1 VHPELASEQAYV
13 DHAYACLEEMR
24 RQVERAGEAAIGETE
39 ALVLEAWAAKRLIT
53 FEDAERGLC
62 FGRLDLDGVIRP
74 LYVGRRWVH
83 EEQTPIVV
91 NWQAPAARAF
101 YTATVAE
108 PQGVALRRRFRTDGR
123 RLLDLYDEPLD
134 GSAGDV
140 VHGVAD
146 ILLEELERSRDEH
159 MRDIVA
165 TIQAD
170 QYRLIT
176 REPEGVLVIQ
186 GGPGTGKTAVGL
198 HRASWLLYTYRRELE
213 RSGVLVVGPNPVFMD
228 YVSHVLPMLGE
239 ERVEQR
245 AVNELV
251 NGIEAVRLEPEEV
264 VRLKADARMARVIA
278 AAVRKLPQL
287 PDELLAIR
295 LEGVEL
301 RLAPEEVAGLIGD
314 AQAESTDHAAGRERL
329 RMKIVRAFYERYT
342 ARLGNAAY
350 HSFDDIESTLRS
362 GGFLTRTLNALWPR
376 PKAEQLVRR
385 LLTNDEQ
392 LAAAADGVLD
402 GNEQRL
408 LLSHRGRGWSDAD
421 LALLDEARALL
432 DGAEPARG
440 HLIVDE
446 AQDLTP
452 MQLRML
458 ARRSSGAVTILGD
471 IAQSSGPVA
480 YTGWDE
486 LVRLLAPDV
495 SPTVEE
501 LRLAYRV
508 PAEVME
514 LALPLLPL
522 IAPAVTPPIA
532 YRSGDEPPRLVRAE
546 PGRVV
551 ATAVREAGLE
561 ALRDGRTG
569 LIAPDEILAE
579 IEPLLPHPETA
590 FDELSS
596 PIQALTPRAAKGLEF
611 DRVVLVEP
619 GVIARGGLEGLRAL
633 YVALTRATKTLVVV
647 HAEPLPA
654 ELRPG
659 WKEGTGFSLSPGL
672 TPAPPEGTGQAE
684 A

>member
-1 VHPELASEQAYV
+1 MHPDLESEQAYV
-13 DHAYACLEEMR
+13 DHAYACLDAMR
-24 RQVERAGEAAIGETE
+24 RQVERAGEAGIGETE

-62 FGRLDLDGVIRP
+62 FGRLDLDGLVRP
-74 LYVGRRWVH
+74 LYIGRRWVH

-108 PQGVALRRRFRTDGR
+108 PQGVALRRRFRAEGR

-146 ILLEELERSRDEH
+146 ILLEELERGRDEH

-228 YVSHVLPMLGE
+228 YISHVLPMLGE

-251 NGIEAVRLEPEEV
+251 DGIDAVHLEATDVARLKGDVRL
-264 VRLKADARMARVIA
+264 ARVIA
-278 AAVRKLPQL
+278 AAVRALPQ
-287 PDELLAIR
+287 PPQDLLAIR

-301 RLAPEEVAGLIGD
+301 RLAPEEVGRLIDD
-314 AQAESTDHAAGRERL
+314 ARAESTDHAAGRERL
-329 RMKIVRAFYERYT
+329 RMKLVRAFYDRYT

-350 HSFDDIESTLRS
+350 HSFDDIEATLRS
-362 GGFLTRTLNALWPR
+362 GGFLNRTLNALWPR
-376 PKAEQLVRR
+376 PRAEQLIRR
-385 LLTNDEQ
+385 LLTNVEL
-392 LAAAADGVLD
+392 LAAAADGILD
-402 GNEQRL
+402 EHEQRL
-408 LLSHRGRGWSDAD
+408 LLSGGRGWSEAD

-432 DGAEPARG
+432 EGPDPARG

-452 MQLRML
+452 MQLRLL

-486 LVRLLAPDV
+486 VVRFLAPEV
-495 SPTVEE
+495 PSAVEE

-522 IAPAVTPPIA
+522 IAPDVAPPIA
-532 YRSGDEPPRLVRAE
+532 YRSGDEPPRFVRAE
-546 PGRVV
+546 PDRVV
-551 ATAVREAGLE
+551 AVAVREAGRE
-561 ALRDGRTG
+561 AVREGRTG
-569 LIAPDEILAE
+569 LIAPAGILDE
-579 IEPLLPHPETA
+579 IEPLLPHPQTA
-590 FDELSS
+590 FDEMSS
-596 PIQALTPRAAKGLEF
+596 PIQALTPRGAKGLEF

-619 GVIARGGLEGLRAL
+619 ARIARDGVEGLRAL

-654 ELRPG
+654 ELD
-659 WKEGTGFSLSPGL
+659 T
-672 TPAPPEGTGQAE
+672 
-684 A
+684 

>member
-1 VHPELASEQAYV
+1 VHPELESEQAYV

-24 RQVERAGEAAIGETE
+24 RQVERAGEAGIGEVE
-39 ALVLEAWAAKRLIT
+39 ALVLEAWAAKRLVT
-53 FEDAERGLC
+53 FEDAERGIC
-62 FGRLDLDGVIRP
+62 FGRLDLDGAVRP

-91 NWQAPAARAF
+91 NWQAPAARPF

-108 PQGVALRRRFRTDGR
+108 PQGVELRRRFRTEGR

-165 TIQAD
+165 TIQTD

-228 YVSHVLPMLGE
+228 YISHVLPMLGE

-251 NGIEAVRLEPEEV
+251 DGVDALRPEAAEV
-264 VRLKADARMARVIA
+264 ARLKGDARLADVIA
-278 AAVRKLPQL
+278 AAVRALPRP
-287 PDELLAIR
+287 PDDLLAVR
-295 LEGVEL
+295 LEGMEL
-301 RLAPEEVAGLIGD
+301 RLSPEEVGRLIGE

-329 RMKIVRAFYERYT
+329 RMKLVRAFYDRYT

-350 HSFDDIESTLRS
+350 HSFDDIEATLRS
-362 GGFLTRTLNALWPR
+362 GGFLNRTLNALWPR

-385 LLTNDEQ
+385 LLTSPEQ
-392 LAAAADGVLD
+392 LAAAADGILD
-402 GNEQRL
+402 AEEQAL
-408 LLSHRGRGWSDAD
+408 LLSSRGRGWSEAD

-432 DGAEPARG
+432 DGPDPARG

-471 IAQSSGPVA
+471 IAQSSGPVS
-480 YTGWDE
+480 YTGWNE
-486 LVRLLAPDV
+486 LVRCLAPDV

-522 IAPAVTPPIA
+522 IAPDVAPPIA
-532 YRSGDEPPRLVRAE
+532 YRSGDEPPRFVPAERDRLVSA
-546 PGRVV
+546 
-551 ATAVREAGLE
+551 AVREAGRE
-561 ALRDGRTG
+561 ALREGRTG
-569 LIAPDEILAE
+569 LIAPEAILAE
-579 IEPLLPHPETA
+579 IEPLLPHPDTA

-619 GVIARGGLEGLRAL
+619 AAIAAGGVDGLRAL

-647 HAEPLPA
+647 HAEPLPP
-654 ELRPG
+654 ELR
-659 WKEGTGFSLSPGL
+659 
-672 TPAPPEGTGQAE
+672 AA

>member
-1 VHPELASEQAYV
+1 MHPDLESEQAYV
-13 DHAYACLEEMR
+13 DHAYACLDAMR
-24 RQVERAGEAAIGETE
+24 RQVERAGEAGIGETE

-62 FGRLDLDGVIRP
+62 FGRLDLDGLVRP
-74 LYVGRRWVH
+74 LYIGRRWVH

-108 PQGVALRRRFRTDGR
+108 PQGVALRRRFRAEGR

-146 ILLEELERSRDEH
+146 ILLEELERGRDEH

-228 YVSHVLPMLGE
+228 YISHVLPMLGE

-251 NGIEAVRLEPEEV
+251 DGIDAVRLEATDV
-264 VRLKADARMARVIA
+264 ARLKGDVRLARVIA
-278 AAVRKLPQL
+278 AAVRALPQ
-287 PDELLAIR
+287 PPQDLLAIR

-301 RLAPEEVAGLIGD
+301 RLAPEEVGRLIDD

-329 RMKIVRAFYERYT
+329 RMKLVRAFYDRYT

-350 HSFDDIESTLRS
+350 HSFDDIEATLRS
-362 GGFLTRTLNALWPR
+362 GGFLNRTLNALWPR
-376 PKAEQLVRR
+376 PRAEQLIRR
-385 LLTNDEQ
+385 LLTNVEL
-392 LAAAADGVLD
+392 LAAAADGILD
-402 GNEQRL
+402 EHEQRL
-408 LLSHRGRGWSDAD
+408 LLSGGRGWSEAD

-432 DGAEPARG
+432 EGPDPARG

-452 MQLRML
+452 MQLRLL

-486 LVRLLAPDV
+486 VVRFLAPEV
-495 SPTVEE
+495 PSAVEE

-522 IAPAVTPPIA
+522 IAPDVAPPIA
-532 YRSGDEPPRLVRAE
+532 YRSGDEPPRFVRAE
-546 PGRVV
+546 PDRIV
-551 ATAVREAGLE
+551 AVAVREAGRE
-561 ALRDGRTG
+561 AVREGRTG
-569 LIAPDEILAE
+569 LIAPAGILDE
-579 IEPLLPHPETA
+579 IEPLLPHPQTA
-590 FDELSS
+590 FDEMSS
-596 PIQALTPRAAKGLEF
+596 PIQALTPRGAKGLEF

-619 GVIARGGLEGLRAL
+619 ARIARDGVEGLRAL

-654 ELRPG
+654 ELD
-659 WKEGTGFSLSPGL
+659 T
-672 TPAPPEGTGQAE
+672 
-684 A
+684 

>member
-1 VHPELASEQAYV
+1 VHPELESEQAYV
-13 DHAYACLEEMR
+13 DHAYACLERMR
-24 RQVERAGEAAIGETE
+24 RQMERAGEAGIGEVE
-39 ALVLEAWAAKRLIT
+39 ALVLEAWAAKRLVT
-53 FEDAERGLC
+53 FEDAERGIC
-62 FGRLDLDGVIRP
+62 FGRLDLDGAVRP

-91 NWQAPAARAF
+91 NWQAPAARPF

-108 PQGVALRRRFRTDGR
+108 PQGVELRRRFRTDGR

-165 TIQAD
+165 TIQTD

-176 REPEGVLVIQ
+176 REPDGVLVIQ

-228 YVSHVLPMLGE
+228 YIAHVLPMLGE

-251 NGIEAVRLEPEEV
+251 DGIDV
-264 VRLKADARMARVIA
+264 VRPEAAEVARLKGGAGLAEVIA
-278 AAVRKLPQL
+278 AAVRALPR
-287 PDELLAIR
+287 PPEELLAIR
-295 LEGVEL
+295 LEGAEL
-301 RLAPEEVAGLIGD
+301 RLSPEEVRRLIGE
-314 AQAESTDHAAGRERL
+314 AQAEAPDHAAGRERL
-329 RMKIVRAFYERYT
+329 RMKLVRAFYDRYA
-342 ARLGNAAY
+342 ARLRSAAY
-350 HSFDDIESTLRS
+350 YSFDDIEAALRS
-362 GGFLTRTLNALWPR
+362 GGFLNRTLNALWPR
-376 PKAEQLVRR
+376 TKPDQLVRR
-385 LLTNDEQ
+385 LLTSPEQ
-392 LAAAADGVLD
+392 LAAAADGILD
-402 GNEQRL
+402 AEEQAL
-408 LLSHRGRGWSDAD
+408 LLSSRGLGWSEAD

-432 DGAEPARG
+432 DGSDRARG

-471 IAQSSGPVA
+471 IAQSSGPVS
-480 YTGWDE
+480 YTGWNE
-486 LVRLLAPDV
+486 LVRCLAPNV

-522 IAPAVTPPIA
+522 IAPDVAPPIA
-532 YRSGDEPPRLVRAE
+532 YRSGDEPPRFVRAVHD
-546 PGRVV
+546 RLVS
-551 ATAVREAGLE
+551 TAVHEAGRE
-561 ALRDGRTG
+561 ALRNGRTG
-569 LIAPDEILAE
+569 LIAPEAILAE

-619 GVIARGGLEGLRAL
+619 AAIAAGGVDGLRAL

-647 HAEPLPA
+647 HAEPLPP
-654 ELRPG
+654 ELR
-659 WKEGTGFSLSPGL
+659 
-672 TPAPPEGTGQAE
+672 AA

>member
-1 VHPELASEQAYV
+1 MHPELESEQAYV

-24 RQVERAGEAAIGETE
+24 RQVERAGEAGIGEVE
-39 ALVLEAWAAKRLIT
+39 ALVLEAWAAKRLVT
-53 FEDAERGLC
+53 FDDAERGLC
-62 FGRLDLDGVIRP
+62 FGRLDLDGVVRP

-108 PQGVALRRRFRTDGR
+108 PHGVVLRRRFRAEGR

-146 ILLEELERSRDEH
+146 ILLEDLERSRDER

-176 REPEGVLVIQ
+176 REPDGVLVIQ

-228 YVSHVLPMLGE
+228 YISHVLPMLGE

-251 NGIEAVRLEPEEV
+251 DGIEAARSDPAEV
-264 VRLKADARMARVIA
+264 ARLKGDARLAKVIA
-278 AAVRKLPQL
+278 AAVRALPR
-287 PDELLAIR
+287 PPEELLAIR

-301 RLAPEEVAGLIGD
+301 RLSPEEVGGLIED
-314 AQAESTDHAAGRERL
+314 AQAESADHAAGRERL
-329 RMKIVRAFYERYT
+329 RMKLVRAFYERYT

-350 HSFDDIESTLRS
+350 HSFDDIEATLRS
-362 GGFLTRTLNALWPR
+362 GGFLNRTLGALWPR
-376 PKAEQLVRR
+376 PRCEQLVRR
-385 LLTNDEQ
+385 LMTSPEQ
-392 LAAAADGVLD
+392 LAAAADGILD
-402 GNEQRL
+402 EDEQRL
-408 LLSHRGRGWSDAD
+408 LRSGRGRGWSEAD
-421 LALLDEARALL
+421 LSLLDEARALL
-432 DGAEPARG
+432 EGPDPARG

-458 ARRSSGAVTILGD
+458 ARRSSGAVTVLGD
-471 IAQSSGPVA
+471 IAQSSGPIS
-480 YTGWDE
+480 YSGWDE
-486 LVRLLAPDV
+486 VVQYLAPDV
-495 SPTVEE
+495 SPAVEE

-522 IAPAVTPPIA
+522 IAPDVAPPIA
-532 YRSGDEPPRLVRAE
+532 YRAGDEPPRFVRAK
-546 PGRVV
+546 PDHLV
-551 ATAVREAGLE
+551 AAAVREAGRE
-561 ALRDGRTG
+561 AVRDGRTG
-569 LIAPDEILAE
+569 LIAPAAILDE

-619 GVIARGGLEGLRAL
+619 ALIAAGGVEGLRAL

-647 HAEPLPA
+647 HARGLPA
-654 ELRPG
+654 ELAG
-659 WKEGTGFSLSPGL
+659 
-672 TPAPPEGTGQAE
+672 
-684 A
+684 

>member
-1 VHPELASEQAYV
+1 VHPELESEQSYV

-24 RQVERAGEAAIGETE
+24 RKVERAGEAGIGEIE
-39 ALVLEAWAAKRLIT
+39 ALLLETWAAKRLVT

-62 FGRLDLDGVIRP
+62 FGRLDFDGVVRP

-83 EEQTPIVV
+83 EDQIPIVV
-91 NWQAPAARAF
+91 NWQAPAARPF

-134 GSAGDV
+134 GSAGDI

-176 REPEGVLVIQ
+176 REPDGILVVQ

-198 HRASWLLYTYRRELE
+198 HRAAWLLYTYRGELE

-228 YVSHVLPMLGE
+228 YISHVLPMLGE

-245 AVNELV
+245 AVDELV
-251 NGIEAVRLEPEEV
+251 GGAEATRRDTSDAA
-264 VRLKADARMARVIA
+264 RLKGDARLADVLA
-278 AAVRKLPQL
+278 AAVRALPRP
-287 PDELLAIR
+287 PDELLAVR

-301 RLAPEEVAGLIGD
+301 RLSPEQVGSVVAE
-314 AQAESTDHAAGRERL
+314 AQAEAPNHAAGRERL
-329 RMKIVRAFYERYT
+329 RMKLVRAFYDRYT
-342 ARLGNAAY
+342 ARLGAAAY
-350 HSFDDIESTLRS
+350 RSFDELEAGLRT
-362 GGFLTRTLNALWPR
+362 GGFLNRTLEALWPR
-376 PKAEQLVRR
+376 PKPEQLLRR
-385 LLTNDEQ
+385 LLTSGEH
-392 LAAAADGVLD
+392 LATAADGILD
-402 GNEQRL
+402 DDEQRL
-408 LLSHRGRGWSDAD
+408 LRSGRGRGWSEAD
-421 LALLDEARALL
+421 LPLMDEARALL
-432 DGAEPARG
+432 EGADRSHG

-458 ARRSSGAVTILGD
+458 ARRSSGAMTILGD
-471 IAQSSGPVA
+471 IAQSSGPISYA
-480 YTGWDE
+480 GWND
-486 LVRLLAPDV
+486 LVRWLAPETA
-495 SPTVEE
+495 PTVEE

-522 IAPAVTPPIA
+522 IAPDVTPPIA
-532 YRSGDEPPRLVRAE
+532 YRSGDEPPRFVEVSRDQL
-546 PGRVV
+546 V
-551 ATAVREAGLE
+551 ATAVREAVRE
-561 ALRDGRTG
+561 ALREGRTG
-569 LIAPDEILAE
+569 LIAPQEILDR
-579 IEPLLPHPETA
+579 IGPLLPHPDSA
-590 FDELSS
+590 FDELAS

-611 DRVVLVEP
+611 DRVVVGEP
-619 GVIARGGLEGLRAL
+619 ALMAADGVEGLRAL
-633 YVALTRATKTLVVV
+633 YVALTRPTKSLVVV
-647 HAEPLPA
+647 HAQPLPEPLVRA
-654 ELRPG
+654 R
-659 WKEGTGFSLSPGL
+659 
-672 TPAPPEGTGQAE
+672 
-684 A
+684 

>member
-1 VHPELASEQAYV
+1 VHPELEAEQAYV
-13 DHAYACLEEMR
+13 DHAYACLEDMR
-24 RQVERAGEAAIGETE
+24 RRVERTAEAGIGEVE
-39 ALVLEAWAAKRLIT
+39 ELVLEAWAAKRLVT

-62 FGRLDLDGVIRP
+62 FGRLDLDGVVHP

-83 EEQTPIVV
+83 EQQAPIVV
-91 NWQAPAARAF
+91 NWQAPAARPF

-176 REPEGVLVIQ
+176 REPDGVLVIQ

-239 ERVEQR
+239 ERVEQH

-251 NGIEAVRLEPEEV
+251 AGVEATRRDDPAVE
-264 VRLKADARMARVIA
+264 RLKGDARLADVIA
-278 AAVRKLPQL
+278 AAVRALPQ
-287 PDELLAIR
+287 PPSELLAVR

-301 RLAPEEVAGLIGD
+301 RLSPSQVGDLLEEAR
-314 AQAESTDHAAGRERL
+314 AESPNHAAGRDRL
-329 RMKIVRAFYERYT
+329 RMKLVRAFYERYT
-342 ARLGNAAY
+342 TRLGVAAY
-350 HSFDDIESTLRS
+350 HSFDDIEAALRT
-362 GGFLTRTLNALWPR
+362 GGFLNRTLDALWPR

-385 LLTNDEQ
+385 LLTSEDQ
-392 LAAAADGVLD
+392 MTAAADGILD
-402 GNEQRL
+402 AGEQRL
-408 LLSHRGRGWSDAD
+408 ILSDRGKGWTEGD
-421 LALLDEARALL
+421 LPLLDEAHALL
-432 DGAEPARG
+432 DGPDRPHG
-440 HLIVDE
+440 HVIVDE

-458 ARRSSGAVTILGD
+458 RRRAGGGITILGD
-471 IAQSSGPVA
+471 IAQSSGPIS
-480 YTGWDE
+480 YSGWNE
-486 LVRLLAPDV
+486 LVRCLAPDM
-495 SPTVEE
+495 SFAVEE

-514 LALPLLPL
+514 LALPLLPR
-522 IAPAVTPPIA
+522 IAPDVAPPIA
-532 YRSGDEPPRLVRAE
+532 YRGGDEPPRFVPAEREHLVA
-546 PGRVV
+546 
-551 ATAVREAGLE
+551 AAVREAGRE
-561 ALRDGRTG
+561 AVREGRTG
-569 LIAPDEILAE
+569 LIATADILAD
-579 IEPLLPHPETA
+579 IEPLLPHPDTA
-590 FDELSS
+590 FDEVLSA
-596 PIQALTPRAAKGLEF
+596 IQALTPRGAKGLEF

-619 GVIARGGLEGLRAL
+619 ARIAAGGIEGLRAL

-647 HAEPLPA
+647 HAEALPSELLPA
-654 ELRPG
+654 
-659 WKEGTGFSLSPGL
+659 
-672 TPAPPEGTGQAE
+672 
-684 A
+684 